1 MRMPSSIETAAE
13 AQTPPRPPPRS
24 CDTLVYV
31 RAEPGG
37 IGPLCTLFGKNSDR
51 PSDEVHEVIHVP
63 AATHAEG
70 ATVRCTHIEIPQAS
84 QTHAVVLSRPAWLW
98 GCEMGANE
106 FGVVGGNEAVHSLL
120 ASELGSTPRLLGMDL
135 LRLAL
140 ERGATAADAAR
151 ICGELLQAHGQ
162 GGACAEDD
170 DWTYENGFLFADQ
183 TEAYVLETCG
193 VHHWACERVPPGTCR
208 NISNGLSI
216 RTQCTTSDGLQE
228 LCKAKG
234 WWDGESTFDW
244 KHAVGAGGKA
254 HAHLGVHGREKAGR
268 DHLARMADDAAA
280 GKLQGADASAWMS
293 RMAAALRDEDSG
305 ICFRGLHDFCSTGSQ
320 ISWLTPPGGGT
331 SESGRGDAAPKAAPA
346 THLFTCASD
355 PLVASYKRFAFAAAD
370 GKGVAA
376 GHRSRELWEQWR
388 TVALRGGLE
397 RVAGYDEAAR
407 IRGLMEAAERQT
419 LGAAAEVG
427 GGSEALEAVIA
438 AELALLDGVLSKGS
452 A

>member
-1 MRMPSSIETAAE
+1 MAA
-13 AQTPPRPPPRS
+13 PPNRPPPRS

-31 RAEPGG
+31 RAETGG
-37 IGPLCTLFGKNSDR
+37 TGPLCTLFGKNSDR
-51 PSDEVHEVIHVP
+51 PSDEVHEVVHMP

-70 ATVRCTHIEIPQAS
+70 ATVRCTHIEIPQAT

-151 ICGELLQAHGQ
+151 ICGELLHAHGQ

-183 TEAYVLETCG
+183 NEAYVLETAG

-216 RTQCTTSDGLQE
+216 RSQCTTSDGLQE
-228 LCKAKG
+228 LCRAKG

-244 KHAVGAGGKA
+244 KLAVGAGGKA

-268 DHLARMADDAAA
+268 GHLARMAADGAT
-280 GKLQGADASAWMS
+280 GRLGGADASAWMS

-320 ISWLTPPGGGT
+320 ISWLAPPGGGI
-331 SESGRGDAAPKAAPA
+331 SASGGPA

-355 PLVASYKRFAFAAAD
+355 PLVASYKRFAFAAAAD
-370 GKGVAA
+370 GKGAAAA
-376 GHRSRELWEQWR
+376 GHRSRELWERWR
-388 TVALRGGLE
+388 DVALRGGLE
-397 RVAGYDEAAR
+397 RVAGRDLAASV
-407 IRGLMEAAERQT
+407 RGKMEAAERAA
-419 LGAAAEVG
+419 LGAAAEAG
-427 GGSEALEAVIA
+427 GGSEAFEAAIA
-438 AELALLDGVLSKGS
+438 TELALLEGALGTG
-452 A
+452 